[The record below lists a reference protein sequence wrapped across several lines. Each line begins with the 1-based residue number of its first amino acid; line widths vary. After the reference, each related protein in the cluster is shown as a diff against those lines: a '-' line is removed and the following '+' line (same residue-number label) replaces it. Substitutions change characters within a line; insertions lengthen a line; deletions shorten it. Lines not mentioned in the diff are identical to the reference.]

1 MRSSKSRSRSKSN
14 RQRTLGNITNRVFD
28 SSGPE
33 GKVRGTPQQIIE
45 KYLTLARDAQ
55 LSHDRVAEQSFL
67 QHAEHYTRMLGEA
80 NREMAERQGRPDDDG
95 YQSNIGSHGY
105 HQGGQSGGQ
114 NNGGQNSGDRN
125 NGGQNGNQGQ
135 QGEGNQ
141 RRDHQQRDGG
151 QQRDQ
156 QRDGGHQPRDGQ
168 RDHQTRD
175 GQPRDNQGRDSQP
188 RDNQNRDNQAR
199 DNQARDNQAR
209 DNQGRDSQRDNQ
221 PREQR
226 PRSEPRQ
233 DPRPDLSEENAPQ
246 FLQQPSLPEVMPA
259 TEDDGGAA
267 VRTPEAEAP
276 AKPART
282 RVSRPRAPRAVS
294 EDGTPA
300 PTRSRRKP
308 VAEAER
314 PAPVRPEGD
323 QD

>member
-1 MRSSKSRSRSKSN
+1 MLDCPALSPSNAKSVIPRRFSLLFAVLLAAGTAHASS
-14 RQRTLGNITNRVFD
+14 
-28 SSGPE
+28 E
-33 GKVRGTPQQIIE
+33 
-45 KYLTLARDAQ
+45 
-55 LSHDRVAEQSFL
+55 
-67 QHAEHYTRMLGEA
+67 
-80 NREMAERQGRPDDDG
+80 
-95 YQSNIGSHGY
+95 
-105 HQGGQSGGQ
+105 
-114 NNGGQNSGDRN
+114 
-125 NGGQNGNQGQ
+125 
-135 QGEGNQ
+135 
-141 RRDHQQRDGG
+141 RDGLRALRIDAADAADAPSIDG
-151 QQRDQ
+151 VLDEAVWQRAPLYDEFHK
-156 QRDGGHQPRDGQ
+156 HQPRDGQ
-168 RDHQTRD
+168 RDHQARD
-175 GQPRDNQGRDSQP
+175 GQPRDNQGRDSQT
-188 RDNQNRDNQAR
+188 RDNQN
-199 DNQARDNQAR
+199 RDNQAR

-226 PRSEPRQ
+226 PRSEPRQDARVEPRQ

-282 RVSRPRAPRAVS
+282 RVSRPRAPRAVA

>member
-114 NNGGQNSGDRN
+114 NNGGQNSGGQNSGDRN

-168 RDHQTRD
+168 RDHQARD

-188 RDNQNRDNQAR
+188 RDNQG
-199 DNQARDNQAR
+199 R

-226 PRSEPRQ
+226 LRSEPRQDARVEPRQ